1 MAEQHGSD
9 HKKINNCDE
18 FPFCI
23 GSCPL
28 FAGQRFPMMVRAA
41 GQNEALCLGVD
52 VMNRVAMLMNS
63 YIVFAYIIF
72 FFSLIMSSVS
82 LASLVY
88 RRGGANLGFRCLS
101 LIRPIDFHLSDSSP
115 LLRHF
120 SSQIGKTHVNK
131 VYLADTLALVRKLE
145 AQGLPTK
152 QAEAIALTLTET
164 LNDSLENVAHSFV
177 LKSEMDEEH
186 HFSLLQQETRKLQG
200 DIEKVTAGHR
210 LDLNLERGRILDELA
225 KQVAETTELTN
236 KLDREIHELRTQLET
251 AKYGDIKFWIAILV
265 SVSTWGLAVR
275 SIWKNL

>member
-1 MAEQHGSD
+1 
-9 HKKINNCDE
+9 
-18 FPFCI
+18 
-23 GSCPL
+23 
-28 FAGQRFPMMVRAA
+28 
-41 GQNEALCLGVD
+41 
-52 VMNRVAMLMNS
+52 
-63 YIVFAYIIF
+63 
-72 FFSLIMSSVS
+72 MSSVS

-120 SSQIGKTHVNK
+120 SSQIGKTHV
-131 VYLADTLALVRKLE
+131 RKLE

-177 LKSEMDEEH
+177 LKSEMDEIERIQDFNISKFKSEMKSTQEH